1 MKRCDGGRLKGAL
14 RRKVGE
20 PLPITK
26 ADKDISGS
34 GVVRIKVINGM
45 AAGRARGEP
54 RNPQGSESPAY
65 PPGERGWD

>member
-34 GVVRIKVINGM
+34 GVVRIKVSKRNG
-45 AAGRARGEP
+45 
-54 RNPQGSESPAY
+54 
-65 PPGERGWD
+65 GWPSTG